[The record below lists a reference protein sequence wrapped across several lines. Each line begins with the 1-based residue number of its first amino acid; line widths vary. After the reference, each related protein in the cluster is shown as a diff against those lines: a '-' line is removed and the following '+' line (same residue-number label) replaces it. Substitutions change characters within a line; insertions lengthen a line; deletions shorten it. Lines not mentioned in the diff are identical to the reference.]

1 MDIYKINQEMKNNRN
16 KTWILLL
23 LMTLLASSCKE
34 SFLEL
39 PATGQLSVSE
49 LNSKA
54 GIEGLL
60 VASYAELN
68 GRGFRR
74 VTGSSNW
81 LRGSISGG
89 DANKG
94 SNSGDY
100 GDLIPWMTYQLYP
113 SLFDIG
119 QKWSAMYE
127 GVSRTNA
134 VLRILPS
141 ASADVSE
148 ADRQRIAAE
157 ARFLRGHYYFDLKRI
172 FNMVPFVDETL
183 TYGTGI
189 EKVPN
194 NVDIWPKIEDD
205 FKFAYENLPATQT
218 LVGRANKWAAASY
231 LAKTYLYQKKY
242 AEAKVLFD
250 LVIASGVT
258 SGGLKYALVANYTDV
273 FNAAKETNSESVFAI
288 QAAANTGSTDNANT
302 DLGLNYPYGSSA
314 PGGCCGYFQP
324 SFELANSF
332 RVNEKGLPLVD
343 GSYNSATN
351 QLKTDQGIVSDQ
363 AFTPD
368 AGPVDPRLDWS
379 VGRRGIPFLDWG
391 VHPGYSWI
399 RDQSFGGPY
408 SPKKFIHYKS
418 QVKNLSDA
426 TASTDTYSAINY
438 NILRFADILLMA
450 AEVEIEVG
458 SLETARTYVNMVR
471 TRAANK
477 DAWVKTANGNNA
489 ANFVINTYA
498 ESWNDK
504 VSARQYVQFERKLEL
519 SGEGHRFFDL
529 VRWGTAQT
537 VLNQFLEYEKNKLPV
552 AYSGGRFTAGRDE
565 YVPIPQ
571 TQIDYQGRDIL
582 TQNPNY

>member
-1 MDIYKINQEMKNNRN
+1 MTKYIN
-16 KTWILLL
+16 KTWIIMLLL
-23 LMTLLASSCKE
+23 TFVNSACSDK
-34 SFLEL
+34 FLEI
-39 PATGQLSVSE
+39 PATGQLSVTQ

-60 VASYAELN
+60 VAAYAETN

-74 VTGSSNW
+74 VTGTSNW

-100 GDLIPWMTYQLYP
+100 GDLIPFMTYQLYP

-119 QKWSAMYE
+119 QKWNAMYE
-127 GVSRTNA
+127 GISRTNA

-141 ASADVSE
+141 ASADVTD
-148 ADRQRIAAE
+148 ADKQRISAE
-157 ARFLRGHYYFDLKRI
+157 ARFLRAHYYFDLKRI
-172 FNMVPFVDETL
+172 FNMVPFIDETM
-183 TYGTGI
+183 TYGNGI

-194 NVDIWPKIEDD
+194 NTDIWPKIEEDL
-205 FKFAYENLPATQT
+205 AYAYQNLPATQP

-242 AEAKVLFD
+242 QDAKTLFD
-250 LVIASGVT
+250 EVIANGVT
-258 SGGLKYALVANYTDV
+258 SGGLKYALVANYTDI
-273 FNAAKETNSESVFAI
+273 FNAAKETNSESIFAI

-332 RVNEKGLPLVD
+332 RVNAQGLPLVD
-343 GSYNSATN
+343 GSYNMAAN
-351 QLKTDQGIVSDQ
+351 QLKTDQGIISDQ
-363 AFTPD
+363 PFTPD

-438 NILRFADILLMA
+438 NIIRYADVLLMA
-450 AEVEIEVG
+450 AEAEIEVG
-458 SLETARTYVNMVR
+458 SLSKAQSYVNMVR
-471 TRAANK
+471 QRAANK
-477 DAWVKTANGNNA
+477 EAWVKTANGQNA
-489 ANFVINTYA
+489 ANYNVSIYNA
-498 ESWNDK
+498 AWSDK
-504 VSARQYVQFERKLEL
+504 TAARLAVQFERKLEL

-537 VLNQFLEYEKNKLPV
+537 VLNNFLTYEKTKLPV
-552 AYSGGRFTAGRDE
+552 AYSGGNFTAGRDE
-565 YVPIPQ
+565 YQPIPQ
-571 TQIDYQGRDIL
+571 TQIDYQGSDIL
-582 TQNPNY
+582 KQNPNY